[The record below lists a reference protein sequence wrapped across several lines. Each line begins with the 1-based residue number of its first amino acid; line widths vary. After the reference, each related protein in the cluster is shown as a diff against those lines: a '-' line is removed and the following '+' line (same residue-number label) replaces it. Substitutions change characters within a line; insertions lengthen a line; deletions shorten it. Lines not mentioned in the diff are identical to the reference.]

1 MARWSATAAMAGS
14 ALLVVGLMPAAAQ
27 ENAAT
32 KAVEAAK
39 QYAGTTINTE
49 EEAGLMAMLGIN
61 ITGPEWE
68 ELTGIKV
75 RVSEVPYEELFP
87 KAMLEHRAGTGA
99 YDMLTIAPSWVADM
113 VRAGALEPLDPYIE
127 KYGVKSEFD
136 DIAPAFRDWMTF
148 DGKTYALV
156 VDGDVHI
163 LYYRKDLFEDPANME
178 EFKAKY
184 GYDLAPPDD
193 WQKFGEI
200 CQFLTDKYA
209 PELYGAGLI
218 NTGYTYYFFF
228 ERFRSYGG
236 RFFDPETMKATVNS
250 EAGVKALTDMV
261 EQNKC
266 QPPGRAELGLW
277 RVALGAELGRD
288 RDDHHLA
295 AGRALGAGHQRRRAG
310 AVLGAADP
318 GQGQDRL
325 CGQPERAFRDG
336 GRHHA
341 GAVPEQQEQGGHLP
355 LHPMAAQPAGE
366 PEERDAALGPAR
378 SVPHLALR

>member
-1 MARWSATAAMAGS
+1 MAKWSASAAMAGS

-68 ELTGIKV
+68 QLTGIKV

-127 KYGVKSEFD
+127 KYGVKSELD

-163 LYYRKDLFEDPANME
+163 LYYRKDLFEDPENM
-178 EFKAKY
+178 
-184 GYDLAPPDD
+184 
-193 WQKFGEI
+193 
-200 CQFLTDKYA
+200 
-209 PELYGAGLI
+209 AGI
-218 NTGYTYYFFF
+218 
-228 ERFRSYGG
+228 
-236 RFFDPETMKATVNS
+236 
-250 EAGVKALTDMV
+250 
-261 EQNKC
+261 
-266 QPPGRAELGLW
+266 
-277 RVALGAELGRD
+277 
-288 RDDHHLA
+288 
-295 AGRALGAGHQRRRAG
+295 
-310 AVLGAADP
+310 
-318 GQGQDRL
+318 QGQVWLR
-325 CGQPERAFRDG
+325 PR
-336 GRHHA
+336 
-341 GAVPEQQEQGGHLP
+341 
-355 LHPMAAQPAGE
+355 PAGQ
-366 PEERDAALGPAR
+366 
-378 SVPHLALR
+378 LAESSAKSASS

>member
-127 KYGVKSEFD
+127 KYGVKSELD
-136 DIAPAFRDWMTF
+136 DVAPAFRDWMTF
-148 DGKTYALV
+148 EGKTYALV

-178 EFKAKY
+178 AFKAKY
-184 GYDLAPPDD
+184 GYDLAPPDN

-200 CQFLTDKYA
+200 CQFLTDEYA

-218 NTGYTYYFFF
+218 NVGYTYYFFF

-266 QPPGRAELGLW
+266 QPPGVQNWGLAS
-277 RVALGAELGRD
+277 RS
-288 RDDHHLA
+288 
-295 AGRALGAGHQRRRAG
+295 RRSIR
-310 AVLGAADP
+310 
-318 GQGQDRL
+318 
-325 CGQPERAFRDG
+325 
-336 GRHHA
+336 
-341 GAVPEQQEQGGHLP
+341 
-355 LHPMAAQPAGE
+355 
-366 PEERDAALGPAR
+366 AR
-378 SVPHLALR
+378 SR

>member
-1 MARWSATAAMAGS
+1 MARWSASAAMAGS

-68 ELTGIKV
+68 QLTGIKV

-127 KYGVKSEFD
+127 KYGVKSELD

-163 LYYRKDLFEDPANME
+163 LYYRKDLFEDPEPTRRPSRPSMATTWPRPTI
-178 EFKAKY
+178 
-184 GYDLAPPDD
+184 G
-193 WQKFGEI
+193 
-200 CQFLTDKYA
+200 
-209 PELYGAGLI
+209 
-218 NTGYTYYFFF
+218 
-228 ERFRSYGG
+228 RSS
-236 RFFDPETMKATVNS
+236 V
-250 EAGVKALTDMV
+250 
-261 EQNKC
+261 
-266 QPPGRAELGLW
+266 
-277 RVALGAELGRD
+277 
-288 RDDHHLA
+288 
-295 AGRALGAGHQRRRAG
+295 
-310 AVLGAADP
+310 
-318 GQGQDRL
+318 
-325 CGQPERAFRDG
+325 
-336 GRHHA
+336 
-341 GAVPEQQEQGGHLP
+341 
-355 LHPMAAQPAGE
+355 
-366 PEERDAALGPAR
+366 R
-378 SVPHLALR
+378 SASS

>member
-1 MARWSATAAMAGS
+1 MARWSASAAMAGS

-68 ELTGIKV
+68 ELTGTQV

-99 YDMLTIAPSWVADM
+99 YDMLTIAPSWLADM

-163 LYYRKDLFEDPANME
+163 LYYRKDLFEDPANMA

-266 QPPGRAELGLW
+266 QPPGVQNWGFGESLSALNSGEIAMTITWPPVARWAQGINADEQALSWVPPTQVKDKIGYAVHARAGIPRW
-277 RVALGAELGRD
+277 RPGSCWRCPRTARTRTPPTSTSNGCTASR
-288 RDDHHLA
+288 
-295 AGRALGAGHQRRRAG
+295 RALRT
-310 AVLGAADP
+310 
-318 GQGQDRL
+318 
-325 CGQPERAFRDG
+325 
-336 GRHHA
+336 
-341 GAVPEQQEQGGHLP
+341 
-355 LHPMAAQPAGE
+355 
-366 PEERDAALGPAR
+366 
-378 SVPHLALR
+378 